1 LRNDDRYA
9 KIAVGSSMVTAIHFE
24 TITPPG
30 GLSFRL
36 HRWRDNLREVEQF
49 TADGRV
55 VPFQGAG
62 DHWHLHRE
70 MELTFIARGH
80 GLRLV
85 GNHIAP
91 FHGPDLELLGPH
103 LPHCIQGLSHS
114 TGICVQ
120 FHWPLEHPLRA
131 LPEFA
136 SLAPLWERARRGLLF
151 GAATRR
157 KIAARL
163 LTMTEMSVAGRLGM
177 LLQILADLAAVPAGQ
192 ITELS
197 SVSFS
202 VQEGERYQAGIER
215 VIRRVLERYAEPLSL
230 HEALELAGMS
240 RASFERQ
247 FPRYTGTTFT
257 EFLSRVR
264 LDHARRQL
272 LGSRENISA
281 IAYATGFNNLSH
293 FNRLYRRMYG
303 RSPSADRSYSRM

>member
-1 LRNDDRYA
+1 
-9 KIAVGSSMVTAIHFE
+9 MVTGIHFE

-55 VPFQGAG
+55 VPFEGAG

-85 GNHIAP
+85 GDHIAP
-91 FHGPDLELLGPH
+91 VRGPDLELLGPH

-131 LPEFA
+131 LPELA

-151 GAATRR
+151 GAAVRR
-157 KIAARL
+157 KIVPRL
-163 LTMTEMSVAGRLGM
+163 LAMPEMSVAGRLGM
-177 LLQILADLAAVPAGQ
+177 LLQILADLAAAPAGQ
-192 ITELS
+192 LTELS
-197 SVSFS
+197 SISFS

-215 VIRRVLERYAEPLSL
+215 VIRRVLEKYAEPISL
-230 HEALELAGMS
+230 REALELAGMS

-257 EFLSRVR
+257 EFLCRVR

-272 LGSRENISA
+272 LGTHENISA

-303 RSPSADRSYSRM
+303 RSPSGDRSLRR

>member
-1 LRNDDRYA
+1 
-9 KIAVGSSMVTAIHFE
+9 MVTAIHFE

-49 TADGRV
+49 TTDGQV
-55 VPFQGAG
+55 VPFEGAG
-62 DHWHLHRE
+62 DQWHLHRE

-85 GNHIAP
+85 GDHIAP
-91 FHGPDLELLGPH
+91 FRGPDLELLGPH

-136 SLAPLWERARRGLLF
+136 ALAPLWERARRGLLF
-151 GAATRR
+151 GATVRR
-157 KIAARL
+157 KVVPRL
-163 LTMTEMSVAGRLGM
+163 LAMPEMSVAGRLGM
-177 LLQILADLAAVPAGQ
+177 LLQILADLAVAPDGQ

-197 SVSFS
+197 SISFS

-215 VIRRVLERYAEPLSL
+215 VIRRVLEKYAEPLSL
-230 HEALELAGMS
+230 REALELAGMS

-303 RSPSADRSYSRM
+303 RSPSADRASR